1 MGAEPMIKDGPEP
14 ATISADAQAV
24 MPKRAEPVRKNKR
37 VRKAP
42 KRLPGLVTGA
52 TALKA
57 VGNST
62 KEGHTIRKKA

>member
-1 MGAEPMIKDGPEP
+1 MSKDGPEP

-24 MPKRAEPVRKNKR
+24 MPKRAAEPVRKNKR

-42 KRLPGLVTGA
+42 ERHPGMVTRA

-57 VGNST
+57 VGSST
-62 KEGHTIRKKA
+62 KGRHTIRKKA